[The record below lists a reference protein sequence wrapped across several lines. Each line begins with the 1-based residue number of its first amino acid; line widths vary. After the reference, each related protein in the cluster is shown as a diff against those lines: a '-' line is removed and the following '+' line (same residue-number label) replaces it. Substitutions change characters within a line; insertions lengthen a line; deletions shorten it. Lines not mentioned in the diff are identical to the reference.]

1 MSKKK
6 KSIIGKK
13 MMLWVGGKTVALAT
27 TLSVDV
33 TAETTDTDNK
43 DEGIWGDIEVSK
55 MSWSVE
61 HGSMH
66 APSATD
72 DVQHTYC
79 TLYDLMIAGEGVNI
93 TVGMPANWNSA
104 GLDELETDW
113 TAPTDCQYGL
123 FTGSALITDCKL
135 QADNGSTGTVSIS
148 LKGKGALKRT
158 KAVP

>member
-1 MSKKK
+1 
-6 KSIIGKK
+6 
-13 MMLWVGGKTVALAT
+13 
-27 TLSVDV
+27 
-33 TAETTDTDNK
+33 
-43 DEGIWGDIEVSK
+43 
-55 MSWSVE
+55 
-61 HGSMH
+61 
-66 APSATD
+66 
-72 DVQHTYC
+72 
-79 TLYDLMIAGEGVNI
+79 
-93 TVGMPANWNSA
+93 MPANWNSA